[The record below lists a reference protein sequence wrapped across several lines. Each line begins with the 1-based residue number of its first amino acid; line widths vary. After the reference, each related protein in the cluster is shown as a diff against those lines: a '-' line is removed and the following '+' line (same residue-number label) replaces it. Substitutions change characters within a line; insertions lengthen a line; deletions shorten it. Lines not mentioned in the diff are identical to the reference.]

1 MPLRWTTSFGV
12 DSAGNLAEPFLPPA
26 TPSDAA
32 TDIAVSDVPSPV
44 SIEEALP
51 IQQPPQRTMEELP
64 QSIMELPLDSQRVSE
79 IAEAPEDK
87 EQPASFREDESS
99 DFEPPPTDTPPLGT
113 SQPPALDDLPAP
125 DSLEGFATKNPD
137 GFMPLRWTTSFG
149 VDSTGNL

>member
-32 TDIAVSDVPSPV
+32 TGIAVSDVPSSV

-51 IQQPPQRTMEELP
+51 IQQPPQHTMEELP
-64 QSIMELPLDSQRVSE
+64 QSIMELPLGSQRVSE

-87 EQPASFREDESS
+87 EPAEPGACRPCGSCLRNLFRFRVPREVGGQS
-99 DFEPPPTDTPPLGT
+99 
-113 SQPPALDDLPAP
+113 
-125 DSLEGFATKNPD
+125 
-137 GFMPLRWTTSFG
+137 
-149 VDSTGNL
+149 